1 MWTFRRPFGSVG
13 GGEGCWHAT
22 PSAQVLVSG
31 YHCPLK
37 GTRDPWE
44 KGSFQGWGRE
54 NTKGACF
61 GKLTMAGSEEVLVK
75 RWGWIGR
82 SQKPAWGSH
91 SRGTLK
97 PVGEKDEEEQMSAC
111 ARSAFLP
118 TTRWPITEGRS
129 LGRNQVDSLYQRFTV
144 NTTDPCCDAENTASL
159 FVAVLPKMH
168 NLEQEKT
175 TDKSKWGNIPQSNRP
190 TLCKVASPWHERTG
204 ELSMSQ
210 VTKVTRLQNA
220 VGSPGLDPRPEKK
233 DVREKNEWSSTRMGI
248 G

>member
-1 MWTFRRPFGSVG
+1 MLTCHPQCPGLGFWVPLSTKRNQGSLGKGVLPGLGQGKYKRSLLRQAHNGRKWG
-13 GGEGCWHAT
+13 GAREKMGLDRTVAEA
-22 PSAQVLVSG
+22 SLRKSQ
-31 YHCPLK
+31 
-37 GTRDPWE
+37 PWDTE
-44 KGSFQGWGRE
+44 TGGREGWG
-54 NTKGACF
+54 
-61 GKLTMAGSEEVLVK
+61 
-75 RWGWIGR
+75 
-82 SQKPAWGSH
+82 
-91 SRGTLK
+91 GTD
-97 PVGEKDEEEQMSAC
+97 VC
-111 ARSAFLP
+111 VRSAFLP